1 MYQLP
6 PPKGFTGE
14 TRRYDATQ
22 FMVSAEHVAALEMM
36 AAAWDVSMSEALE
49 RAITTAYLLVDEG
62 ALAAAR
68 RRFWPATA

>member
-14 TRRYDATQ
+14 PRLYYDTQ
-22 FMVSAEHVAALEMM
+22 FRVADVHVAALEMM
-36 AAAWDVSMSEALE
+36 AAAWDVSMSEAL
-49 RAITTAYLLVDEG
+49 AAAVTTAYLLVDED

-68 RRFWPATA
+68 RCFWPATA